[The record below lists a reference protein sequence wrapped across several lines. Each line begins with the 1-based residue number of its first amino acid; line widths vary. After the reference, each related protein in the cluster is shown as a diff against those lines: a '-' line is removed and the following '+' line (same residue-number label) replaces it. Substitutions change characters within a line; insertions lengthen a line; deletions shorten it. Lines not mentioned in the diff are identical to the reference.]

1 MNPESSRSTATTA
14 VRWAWACALVVCILF
29 ASGQSQVAGPDI
41 INFDKLA
48 HLLVFGLLATL
59 VARAMVRPG
68 LRWWAIPL
76 VSLYGAG
83 DEFRQSLTPGR
94 FMEVADWAAD
104 TTGAIIAVTLYL
116 TWPAYRCLLER
127 PLFRRKVAAA
137 RPSPPA
143 TAAALAVENRLS

>member
-1 MNPESSRSTATTA
+1 MRPEPVRSTSTTA
-14 VRWAWACALVVCILF
+14 ARWAWVGALVVCILI

-76 VSLYGAG
+76 VSLYGAC

-94 FMEVADWAAD
+94 FVEVADWVAD
-104 TTGAIIAVTLYL
+104 TVGAIIAVTLYL
-116 TWPAYRCLLER
+116 TWPAYRRLLER
-127 PLFRRKVAAA
+127 PLFRSKVAA
-137 RPSPPA
+137 RPLPPA
-143 TAAALAVENRLS
+143 TATLVTENRLS

>member
-1 MNPESSRSTATTA
+1 MNPEPSRSSVNTAL
-14 VRWAWACALVVCILF
+14 RWAWACALVVCIVI

-59 VARAMVRPG
+59 VARAMARPDR
-68 LRWWAIPL
+68 RWWAIPL

-94 FMEVADWAAD
+94 FMEVGDWAAD
-104 TTGAIIAVTLYL
+104 TVGAIIAVILYL
-116 TWPAYRCLLER
+116 TWPAYRRLLER
-127 PLFRRKVAAA
+127 PLFRRKVAAV
-137 RPSPPA
+137 RPVPP
-143 TAAALAVENRLS
+143 TTTAALAMDNRLS